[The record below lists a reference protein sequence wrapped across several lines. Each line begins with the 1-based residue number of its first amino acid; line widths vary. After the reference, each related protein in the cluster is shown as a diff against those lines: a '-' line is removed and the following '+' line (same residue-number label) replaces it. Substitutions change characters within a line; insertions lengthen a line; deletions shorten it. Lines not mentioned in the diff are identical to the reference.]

1 MKQWNPL
8 TSSRML
14 QCPGTGAGQTYQ
26 SWILTSCIPQ
36 NLLQFKGFNRNVS
49 KLHHGVI
56 GMGFRQQ
63 FSAILTPSKQAST
76 HQKKPKT
83 RPHFCLEPGG
93 SPGSPSIP
101 PKRPWSQ
108 CHVVEAWDGR
118 CMDLDL
124 PLGLPGDSA
133 SWWRVFQWTPWT
145 PLGLGPMG
153 VDVVW

>member
-1 MKQWNPL
+1 MPRYRSGPDLPVMDPNVMHPPELASIQRIQQECLQAPSWRHWHGIPPTVFCDFDPL
-8 TSSRML
+8 KTS
-14 QCPGTGAGQTYQ
+14 
-26 SWILTSCIPQ
+26 I
-36 NLLQFKGFNRNVS
+36 N
-49 KLHHGVI
+49 
-56 GMGFRQQ
+56 
-63 FSAILTPSKQAST
+63 PSK
-76 HQKKPKT
+76 KT
-83 RPHFCLEPGG
+83 QDPPSFLPRTGG